1 MHELSV
7 TSGLVKMV
15 NEEGKKAGANKI
27 TKVNIVI
34 GKCSCLVPQIL
45 KDYYALLSEGTISE
59 GADIDI
65 KRLPG
70 KVRCHNCNLE
80 SEIPDFRVVCP
91 NCGSR
96 DTTLIQ
102 GKEFYLDSLEIE
114 D

>member
-7 TSGLVKMV
+7 TTGLVNMV
-15 NEEGKKAGANKI
+15 TEEGKKAGATKV
-27 TKVNIVI
+27 TKVNLVI

-45 KDYYALLSEGTISE
+45 TDYFALLSEGTVAE
-59 GADIDI
+59 GAEVNI

-70 KVRCHNCNLE
+70 KVTCNDCHAT

-91 NCGSR
+91 VCKSR
-96 DTTLIQ
+96 NTTLIQ

-114 D
+114 